1 MFHKLKYVK
10 IITICKN
17 MFVLTCDKTKQSF
30 RMTKLV
36 TEGEYPLNKREEKLV
51 MGLRYLSSDSAGMK
65 NNLKRSLQQGRE
77 VIQELNNGSN
87 RLVNAVDGHTLSG
100 AAYTAGQGLFRD
112 LIIPTITRV
121 SNALDN
127 VETDLQQYESQE
139 HIVSGEALLDED
151 SLMQERQIKRS
162 LADSA
167 HSMSNMYADFAKSIE
182 HLPVLD
188 MGAGMFK
195 SQAQQMQNV
204 AESYQDEVKKIEK
217 KIKKLHQFSEA
228 TKGLFDNNLKELASA
243 MRAVTTLNSVVVN
256 SGTGTYSIPKKRE
269 SYSFD
274 FKNGA
279 LDTGVKNDLASASA
293 QLFVADFSNKF
304 GFEKNFVG
312 IKSENRVTQGSV
324 KADYSPN
331 QGKFYMKALADI
343 ASVVINL
350 DAYSTDKEIKYGLNA
365 KVIGYAG
372 KFDIGGDINRYF
384 GFDAEVSAG
393 EQASIG
399 ATYTLIKGDSIN
411 KNFSLYTAEKSY
423 EVSDALGIKVKVK
436 YPVIVWK

>member
-1 MFHKLKYVK
+1 M
-10 IITICKN
+10 
-17 MFVLTCDKTKQSF
+17 
-30 RMTKLV
+30 
-36 TEGEYPLNKREEKLV
+36 
-51 MGLRYLSSDSAGMK
+51 
-65 NNLKRSLQQGRE
+65 KRSLQQGRE
-77 VIQELNNGSN
+77 VIQELKNGSN

-127 VETDLQQYESQE
+127 VESDLQQYESQE

-151 SLMQERQIKRS
+151 ILMQERQIKRS

-195 SQAQQMQNV
+195 SQAKQMQNV

-217 KIKKLHQFSEA
+217 KIKKLRQFSEA
-228 TKGLFDNNLKELASA
+228 TSKLFDHNLKELASA

-279 LDTGVKNDLASASA
+279 LDANNGSSEFLHGAAK
-293 QLFVADFSNKF
+293 VAVGSITNKV
-304 GFEKNFVG
+304 GWGKDFVG
-312 IKSENRVTQGSV
+312 IKSENSTTEIG
-324 KADYSPN
+324 
-331 QGKFYMKALADI
+331 
-343 ASVVINL
+343 L
-350 DAYSTDKEIKYGLNA
+350 DAIIGKSFYVAFSGEAGKVIVDLDAFKTRKEFKFGLKA
-365 KVIGYAG
+365 KAIGYAG
-372 KFDIGGDINRYF
+372 KFTVGGNINKYW
-384 GFDAEVSAG
+384 GATVEAG
-393 EQASIG
+393 YGPQASIG
-399 ATYTLIKGDSIN
+399 DVYDFKKADKIN
-411 KNFSLYTAEKSY
+411 ANFSWYTGEQTFNIAWLVGFKST
-423 EVSDALGIKVKVK
+423 VR
-436 YPVIVWK
+436 YPVIVWNS

>member
-1 MFHKLKYVK
+1 
-10 IITICKN
+10 
-17 MFVLTCDKTKQSF
+17 
-30 RMTKLV
+30 
-36 TEGEYPLNKREEKLV
+36 

-65 NNLKRSLQQGRE
+65 HNLKRSLQQGRE
-77 VIQELNNGSN
+77 VIQELNNGSD

-100 AAYTAGQGLFRD
+100 AAYTAGQELFRD

-127 VETDLQQYESQE
+127 VESDLRQYESQE
-139 HIVSGEALLDED
+139 HIVSSEAILDED
-151 SLMQERQIKRS
+151 TLMQERQIKRS

-195 SQAQQMQNV
+195 SHAKQMQNV

-217 KIKKLHQFSEA
+217 KLKKLHQFSDA
-228 TKGLFDNNLKELASA
+228 TRGLFEHSLKELASA
-243 MRAVTTLNSVVVN
+243 MHAVTTLNSVVVN

-279 LDTGVKNDLASASA
+279 LDTSGKRGKYNANA
-293 QLFVADFSNKF
+293 QLFIADFSNKF
-304 GFEKNFVG
+304 GFGKKFVG
-312 IKSENRVTQGSV
+312 IKSENSTTLGSV
-324 KADYSPN
+324 SAGYASSKNRIYA
-331 QGKFYMKALADI
+331 KFLADVQ
-343 ASVVINL
+343 SVVINL
-350 DAYSTDKEIKYGLNA
+350 DAYSNDEEIKYGLNA

-372 KFDIGGDINRYF
+372 KLRFGGDINKYWGI
-384 GFDAEVSAG
+384 GFEFLAG

-399 ATYTLIKGDSIN
+399 ETYTLIKGDSIN
-411 KNFSLYTAEKSY
+411 KYFNLYTAEKSY
-423 EVSDALGIKVKVK
+423 EISDILGIKTKVK